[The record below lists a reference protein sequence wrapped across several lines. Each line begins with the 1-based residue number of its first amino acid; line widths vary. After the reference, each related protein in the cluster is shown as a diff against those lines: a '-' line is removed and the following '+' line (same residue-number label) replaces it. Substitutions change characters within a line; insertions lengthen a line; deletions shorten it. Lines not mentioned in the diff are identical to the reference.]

1 MSTGAESQGAARGAA
16 ATTQSAGSLLD
27 QITQRM
33 PKAVEKPRRDELI
46 RSLVE
51 ESVKGTIR
59 FDKNVSKTITSAI
72 SAG

>member
-1 MSTGAESQGAARGAA
+1 MSTGAESQGAAQGGAA
-16 ATTQSAGSLLD
+16 STQAAGSLLD

-51 ESVKGTIR
+51 ESKSERASHRYAKIGVR
-59 FDKNVSKTITSAI
+59 
-72 SAG
+72 